1 MTARAGTAFVL
12 SLAVTAFATA
22 ALAESAPD
30 GLFHGARMG
39 MTRADLLALPDLASA
54 KPDCSH
60 IILVGQPRDT
70 RVAVCVFSDKGP
82 SGANLQ
88 TTYLMSADPA
98 GTERLINVAI
108 RGAPADAT
116 SFLDRL
122 KARFGTPSYI
132 ARRRTL
138 GTDGQPQLATVW
150 TIGGR
155 QIMYRERCKPDV
167 NFCVDYSDSPF
178 ARSVTQQLGDS

>member
-1 MTARAGTAFVL
+1 MTVRAGKIFLL
-12 SLAVTAFATA
+12 SLGLAISGSAEIA
-22 ALAESAPD
+22 ASAPD
-30 GLFHGARMG
+30 GLFHGARLG
-39 MTRADLLALPDLASA
+39 MTKADLLALPDLTAG
-54 KPDCSH
+54 KPECSH

-70 RVAVCVFSDKGP
+70 RVAVCTLADKGP
-82 SGANLQ
+82 SGASLNI
-88 TTYLMSADPA
+88 TYLLSADPA

-108 RGAPADAT
+108 RGAPADAAAY
-116 SFLDRL
+116 LDRL
-122 KARFGTPSYI
+122 KTKFGEPSYV

-155 QIMYRERCKPDV
+155 QVMYRERCKPDV